1 MIYVSFHKTCID
13 DYICNLF
20 SIAIVHDTY
29 FRRGHT
35 PLGDAIFHK
44 QKAEEEN
51 FDYENL
57 TRVIDILN
65 KHGKNSR
72 DNDGDLV
79 PSISG
84 RIIKTNFGT
93 MV

>member
-1 MIYVSFHKTCID
+1 M
-13 DYICNLF
+13 F
-20 SIAIVHDTY
+20 SIAIIHDTY

-35 PLGDAIFHK
+35 PLEDAIFHK
-44 QKAEEEN
+44 KKAEEGN

-57 TRVIDILN
+57 TRVIDLLN
-65 KHGKNSR
+65 KDGKNSR
-72 DNDGDLV
+72 DNDCDLV

-84 RIIKTNFGT
+84 RLTKRKPRT

>member
-1 MIYVSFHKTCID
+1 ME
-13 DYICNLF
+13 
-20 SIAIVHDTY
+20 
-29 FRRGHT
+29 
-35 PLGDAIFHK
+35 DAIFHK
-44 QKAEEEN
+44 NKAEEGN
-51 FDYENL
+51 FDYENFI
-57 TRVIDILN
+57 RVIDILN

-84 RIIKTNFGT
+84 RLIKTKLGT

>member
-1 MIYVSFHKTCID
+1 MVYGLFID

-20 SIAIVHDTY
+20 SIANAHDTY

-35 PLGDAIFHK
+35 PLEDAIFHK
-44 QKAEEEN
+44 KKAEEGN
-51 FDYENL
+51 FDNENL
-57 TRVIDILN
+57 TRVIDIL
-65 KHGKNSR
+65 KRHGKNSR

-84 RIIKTNFGT
+84 RLKKRN
-93 MV
+93 VSL

>member
-1 MIYVSFHKTCID
+1 MYYSIENK
-13 DYICNLF
+13 YICNLF
-20 SIAIVHDTY
+20 SIAIVHDIY

-35 PLGDAIFHK
+35 PLGDATFHK
-44 QKAEEEN
+44 KRAKEGN
-51 FDYENL
+51 VDYENL

-79 PSISG
+79 TSIPG
-84 RIIKTNFGT
+84 RLIKETLST